1 MLRLHPSITTCR
13 GLILAGVLAASLAL
27 APHGHAQQEPTP
39 IPPPPGCESIQTPA
53 AGEPTPNAAAII
65 RACSTAAAE
74 TISGA
79 IATAT
84 ARAGASPDGAA
95 PDGTA
100 PVEAPSDGASGEVAE
115 ALPPADLPASN
126 QQGYSFQLE
135 ASLAASLDEV
145 ATEAPVYRLGVP
157 DPTIEA
163 AQALAERLGITGT
176 VEDRGGQTFVASGE
190 GDLFVTPTLTQYLS
204 PVAAGG
210 GELPAD
216 ETAVELAREWLRSA
230 GLAPPDLGDGMV
242 VSRSAET
249 NRLVVQ
255 FEPLEPTPILAG
267 YPSITV
273 TLAPDGTVLEA
284 SARWAEIEQAD
295 LYVLRPAEEA
305 WAEVQTGQVYL
316 EADLTD
322 AGIEPGSDIVGTVE
336 YTDIGIAYTTAGP
349 PGDGQYLAPVYVFT
363 GRGTIEGQDQPYPI
377 SAYAPA
383 LVNANSPVGSTAGEN
398 GR

>member
-1 MLRLHPSITTCR
+1 MLRLHSSTTTTR
-13 GLILAGVLAASLAL
+13 GFIAACVLAASLAL
-27 APHGHAQQEPTP
+27 ATPGRAQEEPTP
-39 IPPPPGCESIQTPA
+39 VAPPPGCEPIQTPA
-53 AGEPTPNAAAII
+53 AGEPTPDAAAVI

-74 TISGA
+74 GIAGA

-84 ARAGASPDGAA
+84 ARAGASPDG
-95 PDGTA
+95 TA
-100 PVEAPSDGASGEVAE
+100 PAEAPSDGASGEVAE

-126 QQGYSFQLE
+126 QQGYSFELD
-135 ASLAASLDEV
+135 ASLTASLDEV
-145 ATEAPVYRLGVP
+145 PTEAPVYRLGVP

-163 AQALAERLGITGT
+163 AQALAERLGITGA

-216 ETAVELAREWLRSA
+216 EAAVEIAREWLRSA
-230 GLAPPDLGDGMV
+230 GLAPADLGEGTV
-242 VSRSAET
+242 VGRSAET

-284 SARWAEIEQAD
+284 SARWAEIEQDD

-322 AGIEPGSDIVGTVE
+322 AGIEPGSDVAGDVE
-336 YTDIGIAYTTAGP
+336 YTEIGIAYTTAGP

-363 GRGTIEGQDQPYPI
+363 GRGTIEGQDRPYPI
-377 SAYAPA
+377 SAYVPA
-383 LVNANSPVGSTAGEN
+383 LVNANAPVGSTAGEG